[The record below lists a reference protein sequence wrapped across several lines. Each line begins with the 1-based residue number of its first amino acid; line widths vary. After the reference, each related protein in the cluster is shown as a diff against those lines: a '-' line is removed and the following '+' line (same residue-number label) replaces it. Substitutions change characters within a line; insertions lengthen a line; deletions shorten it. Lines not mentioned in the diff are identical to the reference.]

1 MRVALVTKRFD
12 LIGGSERYAGA
23 VARGL
28 ADRGHDVHVYCAQGE
43 QDAGARRTCSPA
55 LDSER
60 PTREECGALRSAV
73 RGHGADVVYIL
84 SSLAPRAFDA
94 LAAAAPLVR
103 HVQDHTLFCPGL
115 NKVREDGTNC
125 REALGMRCL
134 EHYYLGSGCSGFK
147 PNGNLAL
154 RRPIAT
160 LAARLDDVA
169 RHGRAAGLVCA
180 SRYMRDQLLLA
191 GCAPDRVHTIP
202 YFTRS
207 SSDELPAQA
216 LDPALEDFLATDDPL
231 VFCPARLTLPDKGV
245 DYLITALGELAQPSR
260 CVIAGEGPAREWLER
275 KARDEG
281 LGARVRFAGWQAPG
295 AIETLYRR
303 ARVVAFPSVWDE
315 PFGLVGLE
323 AAAHAKPVVA
333 FAVGGVV
340 DWLVDGETGSCV
352 PNRDAAS
359 FARALAAYLC
369 DASLADAV
377 GRRACE
383 HVSREFARDSHLD
396 RLEAV
401 LAGAI

>member
-28 ADRGHDVHVYCAQGE
+28 AERGHAVHVLCARGE
-43 QDAGARRTCSPA
+43 QDAEVGRTCLPA
-55 LDSER
+55 LDAER
-60 PTREECGALRSAV
+60 PARDDCRALTSAV
-73 RGHGADVVYIL
+73 RDQAADVVFLL

-103 HVQDHTLFCPGL
+103 HVQDHTLFCPGM
-115 NKVREDGTNC
+115 NKVHEDGTNC
-125 REALGMRCL
+125 HAALGVRCL
-134 EHYYLGSGCSGFK
+134 ERYYLGAGCSGFK
-147 PNGNLAL
+147 RDGSLAL

-160 LAARLDDVA
+160 LAARLDDVE

-180 SRYMRDQLLLA
+180 SRYMREQLLLA

-207 SSDELPAQA
+207 SSDELPAERLEPA
-216 LDPALEDFLATDDPL
+216 LDDFLATDDPI

-245 DYLITALGELAQPSR
+245 DYLITALGELARPFR

-281 LGARVRFAGWQAPG
+281 LWDRVRFAGWQAPG

-340 DWLVDGETGSCV
+340 DWLKDGETGSCV
-352 PNRDAAS
+352 EARDADA
-359 FARALAAYLC
+359 FARALDRYLGDEPFAA
-369 DASLADAV
+369 AV
-377 GRRACE
+377 GRSACE
-383 HVSREFARDSHLD
+383 HVGRSFSREAHLA

-401 LAGAI
+401 LQGAS